1 MNPLYR
7 SLFKPILDKASR
19 QAYRMRGSAGEFSK
33 AADAAGQKIYNSPY
47 YKAYMDAARGKGGKV
62 KQAVALGTP
71 IYAYNKLGDLTG
83 LPFRTT
89 EPEKEVE
96 KQKDITIKEKD
107 DNILVTEKDKKET
120 VDEGTEV
127 NEETLTDDS
136 NVSDDSSNNQSL
148 VEQSNIYAGLIDND
162 SLRRIEGYKDV
173 IRQFIG
179 SGDEG
184 EQMQKTG
191 LLLQLGSA
199 LMAGKSTD
207 PGLKGFMEVVGQ
219 AGMQVA
225 PTLFQMGVEKGK
237 AEREIGAA
245 ALNLYMD
252 QLDKASDRSGPLTV
266 AYENVYKTDGNNNLV
281 YDANGD
287 PIPVD
292 RQRVGT
298 YYRMSPEMMNF
309 MDINAQLG
317 YERFTFVDTTA
328 SKEGIEASGLG
339 GGFETTMQSKAA
351 RDNQKKYAKYVRRG
365 LNTMADYIMP
375 LIIEQRDTLTGFWGE
390 VGRIAGPKKALLDS
404 FNQALFNSAGGEKEF
419 NAKFDTMQK
428 DTLADMEA
436 SNYIVYEGA
445 NATQVIG
452 GVEVG
457 FFIDKNNKYGFN
469 DGARYSDDGKT
480 LLDPGEA
487 AWIPTRSGIEMLLD
501 NPNRLATKTFETTLG
516 LMLARDR
523 QPTGRMLADVLRK
536 SFEETKM
543 TGLGGDL
550 STSPV
555 QVINNYV
562 RIYGQLYKNMN
573 NAFKAAGVTDDED
586 VGNQPGWT
594 YDPIS
599 FKIDGLD
606 KFVSSYYQLRYHDER
621 YVEDIEG
628 APLYGAWFQS
638 NMGNIQ
644 MDNNEDMGNTTDIH
658 SNIMDQLK

>member
-1 MNPLYR
+1 
-7 SLFKPILDKASR
+7 
-19 QAYRMRGSAGEFSK
+19 MRGSAREFSK
-33 AADAAGQKIYNSPY
+33 ATDAAGQRIYNSPY
-47 YKAYMDAARGKGGKV
+47 YKAYMDAARGKEGKF
-62 KQAVALGTP
+62 KQAVAVGTP
-71 IYAYNKLGDLTG
+71 LGVGTG
-83 LPFRTT
+83 VLVPGMPFRTT
-89 EPEKEVE
+89 EPEK
-96 KQKDITIKEKD
+96 KEKD
-107 DNILVTEKDKKET
+107 IQEDITVKEQDNLLVTEKDKKET
-120 VDEGTEV
+120 VDEHTEV

-136 NVSDDSSNNQSL
+136 NVSDDSTNNQSL

-162 SLRRIEGYKDV
+162 SLQRIEGYKDV

-179 SGDEG
+179 SGDEN
-184 EQMQKTG
+184 EQMQKNA

-199 LMAGKSTD
+199 LMGGKSLD
-207 PGLKGFMEVVGQ
+207 PGMKGFLEIVGQ

-237 AEREIGAA
+237 SEREIGAA
-245 ALNLYMD
+245 ALNLYMS
-252 QLDKASDRSGPLTV
+252 QLDDAKDRSGPLTV

-287 PIPVD
+287 PIPVG

-298 YYRMSPEMMNF
+298 YYRKSPEMLNF
-309 MDINAQLG
+309 MDMNSQLG

-328 SKEGIEASGLG
+328 SKEGIQASGLG
-339 GGFETTMQSKAA
+339 GGFETMMMSEAA
-351 RDNQKKYAKYVRRG
+351 KDAQKKYAKYVRRG

-404 FNQALFNSAGGEKEF
+404 FNQALFNSAGGEEEF
-419 NAKFDTMQK
+419 NAKFDSMQK
-428 DTLADMEA
+428 DTLADME
-436 SNYIVYEGA
+436 SRDYIVYEAA

-469 DGARYSDDGKT
+469 DGAVYADDDRT
-480 LLDPGEA
+480 LIDPGEA

-523 QPTGRMLADVLRK
+523 QPTGRMLADVLRR

-573 NAFKAAGVTDDED
+573 NAFSAAGVTDDED

-606 KFVSSYYQLRYHDER
+606 KFVSSYYQLRYNDER
-621 YVEDIEG
+621 YNQEIEG
-628 APLYGAWFQS
+628 GPLYGAWVQS
-638 NMGNIQ
+638 IGGNIQ
-644 MDNNEDMGNTTDIH
+644 MDNNENMGNTTDIH

>member
-1 MNPLYR
+1 
-7 SLFKPILDKASR
+7 
-19 QAYRMRGSAGEFSK
+19 MRGTAGEFSK
-33 AADAAGQKIYNSPY
+33 AAERAGENVYKSPY
-47 YKAYMDAARGKGGKV
+47 YKAYMDAARGKSGKV
-62 KQAVALGTP
+62 KQAVALGIP

-83 LPFRTT
+83 LPFRAT
-89 EPEKEVE
+89 EPEKKEEVTTE
-96 KQKDITIKEKD
+96 SKPPKKD
-107 DNILVTEKDKKET
+107 DNILVTEKDRKET
-120 VDEGTEV
+120 VDESTEV

-136 NVSDDSSNNQSL
+136 NVSDDSTNNQSL

-162 SLRRIEGYKDV
+162 SLQRIEGYKDV

-207 PGLKGFMEVVGQ
+207 PGLKGFMEIVGQ

-266 AYENVYKTDGNNNLV
+266 VYENVYKTDGNKNLV

-287 PIPVD
+287 PIPID

-298 YYRMSPEMMNF
+298 YYRMSPEMMNL
-309 MDINAQLG
+309 MDMNAQLG

-328 SKEGIEASGLG
+328 SKEGIQASGLG

-351 RDNQKKYAKYVRRG
+351 RDAQKKYAKYVRRG

-419 NAKFDTMQK
+419 NAKFDTIQK

-523 QPTGRMLADVLRK
+523 QPTGRMLADVLRR

-562 RIYGQLYKNMN
+562 KIYGDLYKNMS
-573 NAFKAAGVTDDED
+573 NAFRAAGVTDDED

-606 KFVSSYYQLRYHDER
+606 KFVSSYYQLRYNDER
-621 YVEDIEG
+621 YNQEIEG
-628 APLYGAWFQS
+628 AVLYGAWYQS
-638 NMGNIQ
+638 NTGNIQ
-644 MDNNEDMGNTTDIH
+644 MDNNENMGNTTDIH